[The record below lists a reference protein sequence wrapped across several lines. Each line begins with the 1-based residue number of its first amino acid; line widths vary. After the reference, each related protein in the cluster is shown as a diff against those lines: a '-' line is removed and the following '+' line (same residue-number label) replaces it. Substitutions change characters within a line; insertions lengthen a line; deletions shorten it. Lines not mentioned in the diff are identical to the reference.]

1 VGLSIYWAEVHPEI
15 AKITQVCSHDR
26 AGFGWSDAGRLPRI
40 GRRMAGELHQLLTNS
55 GISRPYVLVDH
66 SLDGFVAR
74 LYRQAHPNDVVGIL
88 LVDAGH
94 ERQFDQME
102 FRKFAAP
109 GKTLFPIIR
118 AMTMLGLTRL
128 LMSRDLA
135 PSFFATQK
143 ANVPVDIR
151 PLLRAG
157 WMQSR
162 YFKTMAYEGAA
173 LEDTAWQTGTAG
185 FAREPA
191 LDRHHRHQA
200 NLVAGGAPDYRPCR
214 VPHHVAR
221 PPSRSHETLGQQPPG
236 LRRPQ
241 QPLHEL
247 RPTRADR
254 QGDPADDRRE
264 YYRITVALPIRIQP
278 ETDRTEGAFI

>member
-1 VGLSIYWAEVHPEI
+1 MGLSIYWAEVHPEI

-185 FAREPA
+185 S
-191 LDRHHRHQA
+191 LG
-200 NLVAGGAPDYRPCR
+200 NL
-214 VPHHVAR
+214 
-221 PPSRSHETLGQQPPG
+221 
-236 LRRPQ
+236 
-241 QPLHEL
+241 PLTVITAT
-247 RPTRADR
+247 RPT
-254 QGDPADDRRE
+254 
-264 YYRITVALPIRIQP
+264 
-278 ETDRTEGAFI
+278 